1 MTAVLPTEPL
11 PPAQPTPPLW
21 VRLLPYLGLFLLALV
36 LWLPFGFRVTGV
48 YEEWTLND
56 IAETETPAFF
66 ITPSWATLSLNSS
79 RPLQM
84 FFFAASYALDNN
96 SHTYYN
102 VFVMLFFFA
111 KAVVVFWLVLQFLPR
126 HKLLAFMAGF
136 LYMVYP
142 ADIGTFTMRTI
153 HIHSA
158 VLDYLLAVYLLIQ
171 YRLRQGRGRWWA
183 LAGAGT
189 LLLVSLW
196 QYQVALPA
204 ALVTP
209 LVMLYFE
216 RPNRKFVW
224 GCVVWYAV
232 LAFFAGYTL
241 WANQNAIV
249 ETYEG
254 TRYSSVALLSAENI
268 RGMVE
273 GLATAYGRQVTGW
286 VQAYNQWDYVSVYAP
301 YLLAGLVVALVVGGV
316 FVYRQRRGERVPA
329 VAPWRYGL
337 LLVVG
342 ILLFAV
348 GMAVYLPLPT
358 YRLQEFRIYY
368 LSTLGSALALASGLY
383 LISRVFKR
391 YSELAFLIL
400 ALPFVW
406 LAVLRALEMHQ
417 RYVNFSLIQ
426 QSLLQQTV
434 EQAPQIKPDTVMLV
448 YDESTDKKID
458 HENVFAFMTIYPLAL
473 HYLYDDW
480 RFDSQYCPAEGSS
493 LRGTRCQ
500 FEPDGLHIREYQ
512 YYEGVYLRERDN
524 VTLPYDRLLLF
535 TYETDGQL
543 KLLSTAEAEAAFG
556 ISGYDPQARI
566 VGDTPPFRAS
576 TLFSCVPALSCYQ
589 EKPIVPRST
598 FDLPDAGDIGT
609 GWRWPETNAA
619 GAVYRWSINTT
630 STVTVDLSDSSDLT
644 VEFTAVSSLDP
655 TLLDSLRLT
664 VNGQDLSLNY
674 TAPDTITRVYKATIP
689 QGVLVGQPPRTA
701 LTFTVDR
708 LIPVPDA
715 PEVQLGWALYGLRV
729 RGAS

>member
-1 MTAVLPTEPL
+1 MTAAL
-11 PPAQPTPPLW
+11 PAQPSTDRKPTPLW
-21 VRLLPYLGLFLLALV
+21 VRLLPYMGLFVLALV

-84 FFFAASYALDNN
+84 FFFAASYALDHN
-96 SHTYYN
+96 SHTFYN
-102 VFVMLFFFA
+102 VFVMLFFFG
-111 KAVVVFWLVLQFLPR
+111 KAVVVYWLVLQFLPE
-126 HKLLAFMAGF
+126 HKLLGFVAGI
-136 LYMVYP
+136 LYMIYP
-142 ADIGTFTMRTI
+142 ADIGTFTLRTI

-158 VLDYLLAVYLLIQ
+158 VLAYLLAVYLLIG

-183 LAGAGT
+183 LAGAAVF
-189 LLLVSLW
+189 LLASLW

-209 LVMLYFE
+209 LVMLYFG
-216 RPNRKFVW
+216 RPNRSFSW
-224 GCVVWYAV
+224 ACGVWYGV

-254 TRYSSVALLSAENI
+254 TRYGSVALLSVENI

-273 GLATAYGRQVTGW
+273 ALFTAYGRQINGW
-286 VQAYNQWDYVSVYAP
+286 VQAVAKWDYVPVYAP
-301 YLLAGLVVALVVGGV
+301 YLLAGLVVTAAVGIILVS
-316 FVYRQRRGERVPA
+316 RQREKA
-329 VAPWRYGL
+329 AQVAWWRYGL
-337 LLVVG
+337 LFIVG
-342 ILLFAV
+342 LLLFPV

-368 LSTLGSALALASGLY
+368 LATLGSALALASGLY

-391 YSELAFLIL
+391 YRELAFLIL

-406 LAVLRALEMHQ
+406 LVVLRALEMHQ
-417 RYVNFSLIQ
+417 RYVNFSLVQ

-434 EQAPQIKPDTVMLV
+434 EQAPQIARDTVV
-448 YDESTDKKID
+448 VVVDESADQKID
-458 HENVFAFMTIYPLAL
+458 NENVFAFMTIYPLAL

-480 RFDSQYCPAEGSS
+480 NFDAQYCPAEGKSS
-493 LRGTRCQ
+493 RGTTCT
-500 FEPDGLHIREYQ
+500 FEPDGLNIREAQ
-512 YYEGVYLRERDN
+512 YYEGVYLRERDEI
-524 VTLPYDRLLLF
+524 LSYDRILLYRY
-535 TYETDGQL
+535 TSDGQL
-543 KLLSTAEAEAAFG
+543 ALLSPAEAEAAFG

-566 VGDTPPFRAS
+566 TGETPPFRTS

-589 EKPIVPRST
+589 DKPIVPRSS
-598 FDLPDAGDIGT
+598 FDLPDAGEIGT
-609 GWRWPETNAA
+609 GWRAPEPS
-619 GAVYRWSINTT
+619 GQGEVYRWSVNTT

-644 VEFTAVSSLDP
+644 VAFKAVSALDP

-664 VNGQDLSLNY
+664 VNGQDIPLAY
-674 TAPDTITRVYKATIP
+674 TAPDAITRLYTATIP
-689 QGVLVGQPPRTA
+689 RDVLVGQSPRTA

-715 PEVQLGWALYGLRV
+715 PDVLLGWALYGLRV
-729 RGAS
+729 RGGS